1 MMAAPAFVGARTA
14 TRPAIAAATA
24 LSPGSQKAPDVA
36 GQGAPWSLGAV
47 AALGAA
53 ALPATRGS
61 RRSSFVSRAVLL
73 AGAGAAGRASARP
86 LASATTCRASKT
98 VSVGLVGFGLV
109 GKELASQILQESANL
124 SKEGIDM
131 KVVAVARSKTMLL
144 SEGGLTTLE
153 AMSADGEAADLK
165 KLSEFMASQPGKKV
179 IVDNTAS
186 EAPCEFYTTWLKSGC
201 DVITPNKKVGSGP
214 MAVYKEAVGS
224 ATSGGGKF
232 YYEATV
238 GAGLP
243 IITSLQDLIR
253 TGDKVERIEGVFS
266 GTLSYIF
273 NNLTPDVSFSQ
284 IVKEA
289 SDNGFTEPDPRDDLS
304 GTDVQRKVTILA
316 RECGLE
322 LELDDVP
329 VTSLVPGPLQSWEPT
344 EEEKAAG
351 LAASFVK
358 ALEPFDSEMS
368 AKVKAASDAGEVL
381 RYVGVVDLEAK
392 KASVELR
399 AFPKTDPFAGTQFAD
414 NIVVFKT
421 ARYTPRPLVVQG
433 PGAGAA
439 VTAGGVFA
447 DLLRAAL

>member
-1 MMAAPAFVGARTA
+1 
-14 TRPAIAAATA
+14 
-24 LSPGSQKAPDVA
+24 
-36 GQGAPWSLGAV
+36 
-47 AALGAA
+47 
-53 ALPATRGS
+53 
-61 RRSSFVSRAVLL
+61 
-73 AGAGAAGRASARP
+73 
-86 LASATTCRASKT
+86 
-98 VSVGLVGFGLV
+98 VGFGLV
-109 GKELASQILQESANL
+109 GRELAAQILQESPSL
-124 SKEGIDM
+124 SKEGIDL
-131 KVVAVARSKTMLL
+131 KVVAVARSKFMQL
-144 SEGGLTTLE
+144 SEGGLSGLE
-153 AMSADGEAADLK
+153 AMGAGGEATDLK
-165 KLSEFMASQPGKKV
+165 KLGEFLASQPGKKV
-179 IVDNTAS
+179 IIDNTAG
-186 EAPCEFYTTWLKSGC
+186 EEPCEFYTAWLSSGC

-214 MAVYKEAVGS
+214 LARYKEAVGS
-224 ATSGGGKF
+224 ATSGGGRF

-266 GTLSYIF
+266 GTLSFIF
-273 NNLTPDVSFSQ
+273 NTLTPDVAFSKV
-284 IVKEA
+284 VKEA
-289 SDNGFTEPDPRDDLS
+289 AEKGFTEPDPRDDLS

-329 VTSLVPGPLQSWEPT
+329 VTSLVPGPLQSWEPS

-358 ALEPFDSEMS
+358 ALEPFDAEM
-368 AKVKAASDAGEVL
+368 ATKVKAASENGEVL
-381 RYVGVVDLEAK
+381 RYVGVIDLVAK

-399 AFPKTDPFAGTQFAD
+399 PFPKTDPFAGTQFAD

-447 DLLRAAL
+447 DLLRAAA

>member
-1 MMAAPAFVGARTA
+1 
-14 TRPAIAAATA
+14 
-24 LSPGSQKAPDVA
+24 
-36 GQGAPWSLGAV
+36 
-47 AALGAA
+47 
-53 ALPATRGS
+53 
-61 RRSSFVSRAVLL
+61 
-73 AGAGAAGRASARP
+73 
-86 LASATTCRASKT
+86 
-98 VSVGLVGFGLV
+98 VGLVGFGLV
-109 GKELASQILQESANL
+109 GKELAAQILQESASL
-124 SKEGIDM
+124 SKEGIDL
-131 KVVAVARSKTMLL
+131 KVVAVARSKSMQL
-144 SEGGLTTLE
+144 SEGGLSSLE
-153 AMSADGEAADLK
+153 AMGAEGEATDLK
-165 KLSEFMASQPGKKV
+165 KLGEFLAGQPGKKV
-179 IVDNTAS
+179 IVDNTAG
-186 EAPCEFYTTWLKSGC
+186 EEPCEFYTAWLASGC

-214 MAVYKEAVGS
+214 LSRYKEAVGA
-224 ATSGGGKF
+224 ATSGGGRF

-266 GTLSYIF
+266 GTLSFIF
-273 NNLTPDVSFSQ
+273 NTLTPDVSFSQ
-284 IVKEA
+284 VVKEA
-289 SDNGFTEPDPRDDLS
+289 AEKGFTEPDPRDDLS

-329 VTSLVPGPLQSWEPT
+329 VESLVPGPLQSWQPS

-358 ALEPFDSEMS
+358 ALEPFDAEM
-368 AKVKAASDAGEVL
+368 ATKVKAASDKGEVL
-381 RYVGVVDLEAK
+381 RYVGVIDLEAK

-399 AFPKTDPFAGTQFAD
+399 PFPKTDPFAGTQFAD

-447 DLLRAAL
+447 DLLRAAA